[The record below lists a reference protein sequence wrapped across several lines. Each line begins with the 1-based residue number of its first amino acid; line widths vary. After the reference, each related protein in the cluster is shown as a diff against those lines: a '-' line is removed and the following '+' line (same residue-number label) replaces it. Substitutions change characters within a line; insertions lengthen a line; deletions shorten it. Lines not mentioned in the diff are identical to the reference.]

1 MAAPD
6 ERVCLG
12 VVVGAHGIRGE
23 LRIKAFTADPDSI
36 ADYGPLETQAG
47 DRKLVILRHRVA
59 KGVVIATVEG
69 IADRNAAEALAGAR
83 LYVPRDRLP
92 EPEPDEWYHSDLIG
106 LGVETTTGEPVGTV
120 TAVFDYGAGDLLEV
134 ALADRRRVLV
144 PFTRDIV
151 PQVDI
156 KGRRVVIDPPD
167 GLLD

>member
-12 VVVGAHGIRGE
+12 VMVGAHGIRGE

-69 IADRNAAEALAGAR
+69 SAERNAAAALAGAGP
-83 LYVPRDRLP
+83 YVPRERA
-92 EPEPDEWYHSDLIG
+92 
-106 LGVETTTGEPVGTV
+106 TGPGPAQGYPSAPV
-120 TAVFDYGAGDLLEV
+120 
-134 ALADRRRVLV
+134 
-144 PFTRDIV
+144 
-151 PQVDI
+151 
-156 KGRRVVIDPPD
+156 
-167 GLLD
+167 